1 MKKGE
6 KRKQELLKI
15 AYKMFL
21 TKGYENTS
29 VDEIIEEAGI
39 AKGTYYYY
47 FESKEQMLEE
57 VIEMMIGQEAEV
69 ARQVLNSGMDMVQ
82 KILGIMAAFRP
93 TQEETTIENA
103 LHQQENALMHNKVK
117 KRLMA
122 AAIPLLAEAAEEG
135 NRQGIFC
142 CDHVPERVKL
152 LLIVGNELFDEE
164 SFTESDVAVFIDM
177 AEKLLGAKA
186 GSMDYIKGLIGQ
198 TRCKNGEKE

>member
-21 TKGYENTS
+21 SKGYENTS

-57 VIEMMIGQEAEV
+57 VIEMMIGQEAEM
-69 ARQVLNSGMDMVQ
+69 ARQVLSSNLDVVQ

-93 TQEETTIENA
+93 APEEATIENA
-103 LHQQENALMHNKVK
+103 LHQQENALMHNKVL
-117 KRLMA
+117 KRLVA
-122 AAIPLLAEAAEEG
+122 EAIPLLSEAAEEG
-135 NRQGIFC
+135 IRQGIFN
-142 CDHVPERVKL
+142 CDHVPERVKI
-152 LLIVGNELFDEE
+152 LLIVGNELFDDGN
-164 SFTESDVAVFIDM
+164 FTENDVTVFIDM
-177 AEKLLGAKA
+177 AEKLFGAKP
-186 GSMDYIKGLIGQ
+186 GSMEYVKGLIGQ
-198 TRCKNGEKE
+198 MEMQ